1 MIQPSPRRESIM
13 KAYVLEDSFGLGSL
27 KQTQRPDP
35 SPGPGQ
41 VLVRVR
47 AVSLNYR
54 DLLVVKGQYD
64 PRMPLPRIPCS
75 DGAGEVAAVGP
86 GVTRVRPGDRVAG
99 MFMQDWHSGELTAA
113 RARSALGGDLD
124 GMLAEQV
131 VLSAEG
137 VSKVPDHLSYEEAAT
152 LPCAALTA
160 WNALMVQGRLTPG
173 ETVLLQGTGGVSIF
187 ALQFAKLAGARVLL
201 TSSSDAKL
209 ARARDLGADELINY
223 KTTPDWDRRA
233 REMTGGTGVD
243 HVVEVGGAGTLN
255 RSLRAVR
262 TAGHISLIGV
272 LAGAGGPVDT
282 VVILARALRVLGVY
296 VGSREMFESMCRA
309 VALAQMK
316 PVIDRVFAFAEAVEA
331 LKLMESGGHFGK
343 IVIRV

>member
-1 MIQPSPRRESIM
+1 MR
-13 KAYVLEDSFGLGSL
+13 AYVLEGSFGLDSL
-27 KQTQRPDP
+27 RLTHRPDP

-86 GVTRVRPGDRVAG
+86 GVTDLRPGDRVAG
-99 MFMQDWHSGELTAA
+99 LFMQGWQGGGLTAA
-113 RARSALGGDLD
+113 KARTALGGDLD

-131 VLSAEG
+131 VLSADG
-137 VSKVPDHLSYEEAAT
+137 VIRFPDHLSFEEAAT

-160 WNALMVQGRLTPG
+160 WNALVVQGGLTAG
-173 ETVLLQGTGGVSIF
+173 EAVLLQGTGGVSIF
-187 ALQFAKLAGARVLL
+187 GLQFAKLCGARAII
-201 TSSSDAKL
+201 TSGSDAKL

-233 REMTGGTGVD
+233 RELTGGAGVD

-262 TAGHISLIGV
+262 TAGHVALIGV

-282 VVILARALRVLGVY
+282 VVILARALRVHGVY
-296 VGSREMFESMCRA
+296 VGSRQMFAAMSRA
-309 VALAQMK
+309 IALHRVG
-316 PVIDRVFAFAEAVEA
+316 PVIDRVFPFEQAGEA
-331 LKLMESGGHFGK
+331 LRLMESGGHFGK
-343 IVIRV
+343 IVISCQ